1 MPTRR
6 SFLFALSQTPLLGAA
21 TAAQGIDAQEHVS
34 GTPVA
39 RDVYQDLDVPTFIN
53 AGEPFTSLSGAPVRS
68 EVKRAMRL
76 AGTKFVRFVDAQKA
90 VGARLASLLECEAA
104 MVTTGA
110 GGALTLGTA
119 ACMTGADVAT
129 IRRLPDSTGMRNE
142 AIIQKAHRYQYEQ
155 AVRICGTKMIEVE
168 TSEQMDQAIG
178 PRTALLLFNNRWTT
192 QGRIKHEEFVAVGK
206 SRGIPTFIDC
216 ASDVPP
222 ADNLTKFNKLGFD
235 LVTFSGGK
243 GLRAPPS
250 TGLLMGRRDLI
261 DAAKRNSAPHDETI
275 GRGMKLNKDELVGLL
290 VAVELC
296 LQDGSNSVF
305 AVSEKTLQHMGEEIS
320 RLEGVRVEVF
330 RPPVSYRW
338 PHLRIQWNEGQ
349 RRLTAGQAREK
360 LLNGEPSIVTR
371 TGPDPVIGLELSAWM
386 LSSEAVPIVVSRV
399 TEVLAGSNLL

>member
-1 MPTRR
+1 M
-6 SFLFALSQTPLLGAA
+6 
-21 TAAQGIDAQEHVS
+21 
-34 GTPVA
+34 
-39 RDVYQDLDVPTFIN
+39 
-53 AGEPFTSLSGAPVRS
+53 
-68 EVKRAMRL
+68 
-76 AGTKFVRFVDAQKA
+76 
-90 VGARLASLLECEAA
+90 
-104 MVTTGA
+104 
-110 GGALTLGTA
+110 
-119 ACMTGADVAT
+119 
-129 IRRLPDSTGMRNE
+129 
-142 AIIQKAHRYQYEQ
+142 
-155 AVRICGTKMIEVE
+155 RICGTKMIEVE